1 MAETAAAQSH
11 KAERTG
17 TNVGAALPGRRSNL
31 GIAFLFLPREQR
43 EAIRAVHA
51 WSRSVDDAVDEAET
65 VAAARDALTVW
76 RREAA
81 RLYEGEPEQ
90 PVTRTLRPHVAR
102 FAIPRSYFDELV
114 SGVEMDLTRTRYE
127 TFPEL
132 AKYCHRVASV
142 VGLICLRI
150 FGDTEERGRAYAEN
164 LGLALQLTNIL
175 RDVGADL
182 ARGRV
187 YLPEDERVRFGYDED
202 ALARGERSEAF
213 LQLMRFQAARAR
225 AFFAAAEQ
233 EARNLDRRR
242 FLAAEIMGRVYRR
255 LLDRIES
262 SNFDVFQRET
272 RVPKLERIWIAAS
285 TALTIRAAG

>member
-1 MAETAAAQSH
+1 MADTAAR
-11 KAERTG
+11 ERAPEI
-17 TNVGAALPGRRSNL
+17 NRAALPGRRSNF
-31 GIAFLFLPREQR
+31 GVAFVFLPRAQR
-43 EAIRAVHA
+43 DAIRAVHA
-51 WSRSVDDAVDEAET
+51 WSRAVDDAVDEAET
-65 VAAARDALTVW
+65 DADA
-76 RREAA
+76 REALGAWQREVA
-81 RLYEGEPEQ
+81 RLYEGEPATA
-90 PVTRTLRPHVAR
+90 VTRALRPHVAG
-102 FAIPRSYFDELV
+102 FAIPRSYFEELV

-132 AKYCHRVASV
+132 ATYCHRVASV

-150 FGDTEERGRAYAEN
+150 FGDAEERGRAYAEN

-187 YLPEDERVRFGYDED
+187 YLPEDERLRFGYDED
-202 ALARGERSEAF
+202 SLARGERSEAF
-213 LQLMRFQAARAR
+213 LALMRFQAARAR
-225 AFFAAAEQ
+225 AFFAAAER
-233 EARNLDRRR
+233 EAATLDRRR

-262 SNFDVFQRET
+262 SGFDVFRRET

-285 TALTIRAAG
+285 TALAIRTAG